1 MLIHGCA
8 TCRLLLLFI
17 FIFFEIHYLQVNIL
31 YTTET
36 IAQNF
41 VEYLNLYYYTDD
53 GESQTKCSTLAMINL
68 LIVKCKLILDD
79 IYDQIDSLSFMIW
92 IYITSLI
99 KYRFQNDRIKNCFH
113 IREHSK
119 CELEQRATH

>member
-1 MLIHGCA
+1 MVVLPVGC
-8 TCRLLLLFI
+8 LFFLFLFLK
-17 FIFFEIHYLQVNIL
+17 FIIYKST

-92 IYITSLI
+92 IYIYITSLI